1 MIEAVGAFETQTCAA
16 KFIQYILSSIG
27 ELRGCSHGILAVFSS
42 TVYFHKRPSPL
53 ALFLSCVASLFG
65 QGRGR
70 LFNRGVKFLLLAL
83 SLPPFLCL
91 PLFSSEMHVTLRH
104 REQTCVHS
112 QGRRGWDELKK

>member
-16 KFIQYILSSIG
+16 KFIQYIFLSIG
-27 ELRGCSHGILAVFSS
+27 ELRGCSHGILEVFSS

-65 QGRGR
+65 QRRER
-70 LFNRGVKFLLLAL
+70 LFNRGIKFLLLAL

-91 PLFSSEMHVTLRH
+91 PLFSSEMHVILRH
-104 REQTCVHS
+104 REQTCT
-112 QGRRGWDELKK
+112 